1 MLNPQSRTTN
11 ALELIDGSITEYY
24 ELIDSALKPSEVN
37 PARYNTT
44 TSPSYQNQCPCL
56 QGSFTTVDI
65 GCADPYVVLLEKS
78 FITPTVEF
86 DIAADVK
93 HTCTSE
99 TPDVNPQVYFVGWKR
114 SLDVAYRYDIL
125 YNGREI
131 TSQTYNGEESFVI
144 QSIMKD
150 DVREKR
156 PNQLT
161 SYKNASSFNRD
172 VCGTYFL
179 LANAEAGSSTHIVIP
194 VKITLADFPLF
205 AQFCYLQGWMGNWSI
220 RLFPDSRNLVTC
232 QVDPAYT
239 IGRKSVT
246 TGSDSYTHE
255 FVQIGDTFK
264 GITNYTS
271 NTITP
276 SDVKFTVTN
285 YQFRSCEINLTTQM
299 MYRPIYDQIMAKYM
313 SKPLQIPFLKFV
325 FGRFSQ
331 AMKNTQMNSVFSGVI
346 KCCESMFLIPFVDDN
361 HHTVC
366 KNPGFRQLY
375 ANIGSYGNYPQNPVD
390 TIPNGDNPASY
401 VRFVN
406 MTNDALGLEYSP
418 IISMNE
424 SLSNSIH
431 GACVPYIVNNAG
443 KLDNTKAL
451 TVKTDAT
458 DFLVGFPF
466 ADEADF
472 QGGLT
477 TQGNVNITVYSSGAE
492 FKGPEG
498 TGTDGKAK
506 FDESKLAIG
515 PTAMFMCDHVVMIR
529 PSPNGAPAEVVVCTD
544 KIR

>member
-11 ALELIDGSITEYY
+11 ALELIDGSISEYY

-86 DIAADVK
+86 DI
-93 HTCTSE
+93 
-99 TPDVNPQVYFVGWKR
+99 TPSANHSCAGKTAGENPQVYFVGWKR

-179 LANAEAGSSTHIVIP
+179 LSNTQTATHITIP

-220 RLFPDSRNLVTC
+220 RLFPDSRNIVTC
-232 QVDPAYT
+232 QVDPDYT
-239 IGRKSVT
+239 IGHKAVIQD
-246 TGSDSYTHE
+246 GDSYTHE

-264 GITNYTS
+264 GITNYETS
-271 NTITP
+271 PSTSAKLTI
-276 SDVKFTVTN
+276 SDIKFTVTN
-285 YQFRSCEINLTTQM
+285 YQFKSCEINLTTQM

-313 SKPLQIPFLKFV
+313 TKPLQIPFLKFV

-346 KCCESMFLIPFVDDN
+346 KCCESMFLIPFIDDN

-366 KNPGFRQLY
+366 KNPGFKQLY

-390 TIPNGDNPASY
+390 TVPNGDNPASY

-431 GACVPYIVNNAG
+431 GACVPYTINDAG
-443 KLDNTKAL
+443 AVGNSKIDIKS
-451 TVKTDAT
+451 DAT
-458 DFLVGFPF
+458 DFLIGFPF

-477 TQGNVNITVYSSGAE
+477 TQGNVNITVYSSGAK
-492 FKGPEG
+492 FVGPEG
-498 TGTDGKAK
+498 TEP
-506 FDESKLAIG
+506 FDANNLAIG

-529 PSPNGAPAEVVVCTD
+529 PSPNGAPAEVVICTD

>member
-86 DIAADVK
+86 DI
-93 HTCTSE
+93 
-99 TPDVNPQVYFVGWKR
+99 TPSATHECATTNPNVNPQVYFVGWKR

-131 TSQTYNGEESFVI
+131 ASQTYNGEESFVI

-161 SYKNASSFNRD
+161 SYKNASTFNRD

-179 LANAEAGSSTHIVIP
+179 LANTTTSTHIVIP

-220 RLFPDSRNLVTC
+220 RLFPDSRNIVTC

-239 IGRKSVT
+239 IGKKAEIIN
-246 TGSDSYTHE
+246 GDSYTHE

-264 GITNYTS
+264 GITNYVTS
-271 NTITP
+271 PDMQFTI
-276 SDVKFTVTN
+276 SNNKFTVSN
-285 YQFRSCEINLTTQM
+285 YQFKSCEINLTTQM

-313 SKPLQIPFLKFV
+313 AKPLQIPFLKFV

-366 KNPGFRQLY
+366 KNPGFKQLY

-390 TIPNGDNPASY
+390 TVPNGSNPASY

-431 GACVPYIVNNAG
+431 GAFVPYIVNEGG
-443 KLDNTKAL
+443 KRSDKTLI
-451 TVKTDAT
+451 VKSDAT
-458 DFLVGFPF
+458 DFLIGFPF

-477 TQGNVNITVYSSGAE
+477 TQGNVNITVYASGAS
-492 FKGPEG
+492 FDGPEG
-498 TGTDGKAK
+498 TGL

-529 PSPNGAPAEVVVCTD
+529 PSPNGAPAEVVICTD

>member
-11 ALELIDGSITEYY
+11 ALELIDGSISEYY

-86 DIAADVK
+86 DITPSAL
-93 HTCTSE
+93 HECTGD
-99 TPDVNPQVYFVGWKR
+99 TPGENPQVYFVGWKR

-131 TSQTYNGEESFVI
+131 ASQTYNGEESFVI

-161 SYKNASSFNRD
+161 SYKNASTFNRD

-179 LANAEAGSSTHIVIP
+179 LANTQVSTHITIP

-220 RLFPDSRNLVTC
+220 RLFPDSRNIVTC
-232 QVDPAYT
+232 QVDPDYT
-239 IGRKSVT
+239 IGHKVLVQNA
-246 TGSDSYTHE
+246 DSYTHE
-255 FVQIGDTFK
+255 FVQIGDKFK
-264 GITNYTS
+264 GITKYETS
-271 NTITP
+271 PSAKFTI
-276 SDVKFTVTN
+276 SYVQFTVTN
-285 YQFRSCEINLTTQM
+285 YQFKSCEINLTTQM

-313 SKPLQIPFLKFV
+313 AKPLQIPFLKFV

-346 KCCESMFLIPFVDDN
+346 KCCESMFLIPFIDDN

-366 KNPGFRQLY
+366 KNPGFKQLY

-390 TIPNGDNPASY
+390 TIPNGSNPASY

-424 SLSNSIH
+424 SLSNSLH
-431 GACVPYIVNNAG
+431 GACVPYTVNNAG
-443 KLDNTKAL
+443 AVDNNAKIYI
-451 TVKTDAT
+451 KSDAT
-458 DFLVGFPF
+458 DFLIGFPF

-477 TQGNVNITVYSSGAE
+477 TQGNVNITVYASGAD
-492 FKGPEG
+492 FTGPEG
-498 TGTDGKAK
+498 TGA
-506 FDESKLAIG
+506 FDASNLSIG

-529 PSPNGAPAEVVVCTD
+529 PSPNGAPAEVVICTD

>member
-86 DIAADVK
+86 DITPNILHECSA
-93 HTCTSE
+93 E
-99 TPDVNPQVYFVGWKR
+99 TPETNPQVYFVGWKR

-179 LANAEAGSSTHIVIP
+179 LANTSSSTHIVIP

-205 AQFCYLQGWMGNWSI
+205 AQFCYLQGWMGNWSV
-220 RLFPDSRNLVTC
+220 RLFPDSRNIVTC
-232 QVDPAYT
+232 QVDPKYT
-239 IGRKSVT
+239 V
-246 TGSDSYTHE
+246 GSIATSNAGDYTHE

-264 GITNYTS
+264 GITNYAS
-271 NTITP
+271 NKYSVNTL
-276 SDVKFTVTN
+276 SFTVTN

-313 SKPLQIPFLKFV
+313 TKPLQIPFLKFV

-346 KCCESMFLIPFVDDN
+346 KCCESMFLIPFIDDN

-366 KNPGFRQLY
+366 KNPGFKQLY

-390 TIPNGDNPASY
+390 TVPNGNNPASY

-424 SLSNSIH
+424 SLSNSLH
-431 GACVPYIVNNAG
+431 GACVPYIKNKAG
-443 KLDNTKAL
+443 SIDYTTSL
-451 TVKTDAT
+451 TVKSDAT
-458 DFLVGFPF
+458 DFLIGFPF

-477 TQGNVNITVYSSGAE
+477 TQGNVNITVYASGAN
-492 FKGPEG
+492 FVGPEG
-498 TGTDGKAK
+498 TGV
-506 FDESKLAIG
+506 FDASKLAIG

-529 PSPNGAPAEVVVCTD
+529 PSPNGAPAEVVICTD

>member
-11 ALELIDGSITEYY
+11 ALELIDGSISEYY

-86 DIAADVK
+86 DI
-93 HTCTSE
+93 
-99 TPDVNPQVYFVGWKR
+99 TPSVTHECASTTLKENPQVYFVGWKR

-161 SYKNASSFNRD
+161 NYKNASTFNRD

-179 LANAEAGSSTHIVIP
+179 LANTTTSTHIVIP

-220 RLFPDSRNLVTC
+220 RLFPDSRNIVTC
-232 QVDPAYT
+232 QVDPMYT
-239 IGRKSVT
+239 IGKKDGIT
-246 TGSDSYTHE
+246 NGDAYTHE

-264 GITNYTS
+264 GITKYETS
-271 NTITP
+271 PIAQFTI
-276 SDVKFTVTN
+276 SDVKFTATN

-346 KCCESMFLIPFVDDN
+346 KCCESMFLIPFIDDN

-366 KNPGFRQLY
+366 KNPGFKQLY

-431 GACVPYIVNNAG
+431 GARVPYTVNNG
-443 KLDNTKAL
+443 GERSTTQLI
-451 TVKTDAT
+451 VKTDAT
-458 DFLVGFPF
+458 DFLIGFPF

-477 TQGNVNITVYSSGAE
+477 TQGNVNITVYASGAQ
-492 FKGPEG
+492 FDGPEG
-498 TGTDGKAK
+498 TGL
-506 FDESKLAIG
+506 FDETKLAIG
-515 PTAMFMCDHVVMIR
+515 PTAMFMCDYVVMIR
-529 PSPNGAPAEVVVCTD
+529 PSPNGAPAEVVICTD

>member
-11 ALELIDGSITEYY
+11 ALELIDGTITEYY

-86 DIAADVK
+86 DITPNVL
-93 HTCTSE
+93 HE
-99 TPDVNPQVYFVGWKR
+99 TTGDTPGENPQVYFVGWKR

-131 TSQTYNGEESFVI
+131 ASQTYNGEESFVI

-161 SYKNASSFNRD
+161 SYKNASTFNRD

-179 LANAEAGSSTHIVIP
+179 LASTTSATHITIP

-220 RLFPDSRNLVTC
+220 RLFPDSRNIVTC
-232 QVDPAYT
+232 QVDPDYT
-239 IGRKSVT
+239 IGHKVLVQN
-246 TGSDSYTHE
+246 SDSYTHE

-264 GITNYTS
+264 GITKYETS
-271 NTITP
+271 PNAKFTI

-285 YQFRSCEINLTTQM
+285 YQFKSCEINLTTQM

-313 SKPLQIPFLKFV
+313 AKPLQIPFLKFV

-346 KCCESMFLIPFVDDN
+346 KCCESMFLIPFIDDN

-366 KNPGFRQLY
+366 KNPGFKQLY

-390 TIPNGDNPASY
+390 TVPNGSNPASY

-424 SLSNSIH
+424 SLSNSLH
-431 GACVPYIVNNAG
+431 GACVPYTVNNAG
-443 KLDNTKAL
+443 SVDNDAKIYI
-451 TVKTDAT
+451 KSDAT
-458 DFLVGFPF
+458 DFLIGFPF

-477 TQGNVNITVYSSGAE
+477 TQGNVNITVYASGAD
-492 FKGPEG
+492 FTGPEG
-498 TGTDGKAK
+498 TGA
-506 FDESKLAIG
+506 FDANNLAIG

-529 PSPNGAPAEVVVCTD
+529 PSPNGAPAEVVICTD

>member
-86 DIAADVK
+86 DITPNTL
-93 HTCTSE
+93 HECSTE
-99 TPDVNPQVYFVGWKR
+99 TPETNPQVYFVGWKR

-179 LANAEAGSSTHIVIP
+179 LANTSSSTHIVIP

-205 AQFCYLQGWMGNWSI
+205 AQFCYLQGWMGNWSV
-220 RLFPDSRNLVTC
+220 RLFPDSRNIVTC
-232 QVDPAYT
+232 QVDPKYT
-239 IGRKSVT
+239 V
-246 TGSDSYTHE
+246 GSAATPNEGDYTHE

-264 GITNYTS
+264 GITNYAS
-271 NTITP
+271 NKYTVQP
-276 SDVKFTVTN
+276 LSFTVTN
-285 YQFRSCEINLTTQM
+285 YQFRSCEINLTRQM
-299 MYRPIYDQIMAKYM
+299 MYRQIYDQIMSKYM
-313 SKPLQIPFLKFV
+313 TQPIQIPFLKFV

-331 AMKNTQMNSVFSGVI
+331 AMKNSQMNSVFSGVI
-346 KCCESMFLIPFVDDN
+346 KCCESMFLIPFIDDN

-366 KNPGFRQLY
+366 KNPGFKQLY

-390 TIPNGDNPASY
+390 TVPNGNNPASY

-424 SLSNSIH
+424 SLSNSLH
-431 GACVPYIVNNAG
+431 GARVPYIKNKAG
-443 KLDNTKAL
+443 TIDYNQSL
-451 TVKTDAT
+451 TVKSDAT
-458 DFLVGFPF
+458 DFLIGFPF

-477 TQGNVNITVYSSGAE
+477 TQGNVNITVYASGAN
-492 FKGPEG
+492 FVGPEG
-498 TGTDGKAK
+498 TGA
-506 FDESKLAIG
+506 FNEAQLAIG
-515 PTAMFMCDHVVMIR
+515 PTAMFMCDYVVMIR
-529 PSPNGAPAEVVVCTD
+529 PSPNGAPAEVVICTD

>member
-86 DIAADVK
+86 DITPNIL
-93 HTCTSE
+93 HECSTE
-99 TPDVNPQVYFVGWKR
+99 TPETNPQVYFVGWKR

-179 LANAEAGSSTHIVIP
+179 LSNTSSSTHIVIP

-220 RLFPDSRNLVTC
+220 RLFPDSRNIVTC
-232 QVDPAYT
+232 QVDPDYT
-239 IGRKSVT
+239 V
-246 TGSDSYTHE
+246 GSIATANEGDYTHE

-264 GITNYTS
+264 GITKYESNKYTV
-271 NTITP
+271 NP
-276 SDVKFTVTN
+276 LHFTVTN

-313 SKPLQIPFLKFV
+313 TKPLQIPFLKFV

-346 KCCESMFLIPFVDDN
+346 KCCESMFLIPFIDDN

-366 KNPGFRQLY
+366 KNPGFKQLY

-390 TIPNGDNPASY
+390 TIPNGNNPASY

-424 SLSNSIH
+424 SLSNSLH
-431 GACVPYIVNNAG
+431 GACVPYIKNKAG
-443 KLDNTKAL
+443 TVDYNQSL
-451 TVKTDAT
+451 TVKSDAT
-458 DFLVGFPF
+458 DFLIGFPF

-477 TQGNVNITVYSSGAE
+477 TQGNVNITVYASGAN
-492 FKGPEG
+492 FVGPEG
-498 TGTDGKAK
+498 TGA
-506 FDESKLAIG
+506 FDESNLAIG
-515 PTAMFMCDHVVMIR
+515 PTAMFMCDYVVMIR
-529 PSPNGAPAEVVVCTD
+529 PSPNGAPAEVVICTD

>member
-86 DIAADVK
+86 DIAPDIL
-93 HTCTSE
+93 HTCAGDTPSE
-99 TPDVNPQVYFVGWKR
+99 NPQVYFVGWKR

-179 LANAEAGSSTHIVIP
+179 LSNTSAATHIVIP

-220 RLFPDSRNLVTC
+220 RLFPDSRNIVTC
-232 QVDPAYT
+232 QVDPEYT
-239 IGRKSVT
+239 LGNKAAL
-246 TGSDSYTHE
+246 TGDVDKYTHE
-255 FVQIGDTFK
+255 FVQIGDRFK
-264 GITNYTS
+264 GITNYES
-271 NTITP
+271 ASSKKITVNP
-276 SDVKFTVTN
+276 LYFTVTN

-313 SKPLQIPFLKFV
+313 TKPLQIPFLKFV

-346 KCCESMFLIPFVDDN
+346 KCCESMFLIPFIDDN

-366 KNPGFRQLY
+366 KNPGFKQLY

-424 SLSNSIH
+424 SLSNSLH
-431 GACVPYIVNNAG
+431 GACVPYIKNKAG
-443 KLDNTKAL
+443 TRSNEKLDI
-451 TVKTDAT
+451 KTDAT
-458 DFLVGFPF
+458 DFLIGFPF

-477 TQGNVNITVYSSGAE
+477 TQGNVNITVYASGAK
-492 FKGPEG
+492 FVGPEG
-498 TGTDGKAK
+498 TDP
-506 FDESKLAIG
+506 FIESNLAIG
-515 PTAMFMCDHVVMIR
+515 PTAMFMCDYVVMIR
-529 PSPNGAPAEVVVCTD
+529 PSPNGAPAEVVICTD

>member
-11 ALELIDGSITEYY
+11 ALELIDGTITEYY

-86 DIAADVK
+86 DITPNVL
-93 HTCTSE
+93 HE
-99 TPDVNPQVYFVGWKR
+99 TAGNTPGENPQVYFVGWKR

-131 TSQTYNGEESFVI
+131 ASQTYNGEESFVI

-161 SYKNASSFNRD
+161 SYKNASTFNRD

-179 LANAEAGSSTHIVIP
+179 LASTTSATHITIP

-220 RLFPDSRNLVTC
+220 RLFPDSRNIVTC
-232 QVDPAYT
+232 QVDPDYT
-239 IGRKSVT
+239 IGHKVLVQN
-246 TGSDSYTHE
+246 SDSYTHE

-264 GITNYTS
+264 GITKYETS
-271 NTITP
+271 PNAKFTI

-285 YQFRSCEINLTTQM
+285 YQFKSCEINLTTQM

-313 SKPLQIPFLKFV
+313 AKPLQIPFLKFV

-346 KCCESMFLIPFVDDN
+346 KCCESMFLIPFIDDN

-366 KNPGFRQLY
+366 KNPGFKQLY

-390 TIPNGDNPASY
+390 TVPNGSNPASY

-424 SLSNSIH
+424 SLSNSLH
-431 GACVPYIVNNAG
+431 GACVPYTVNNAG
-443 KLDNTKAL
+443 SVDNDAKIYI
-451 TVKTDAT
+451 KSDAT
-458 DFLVGFPF
+458 DFLIGFPF

-477 TQGNVNITVYSSGAE
+477 TQGNVNITVYASGAD
-492 FKGPEG
+492 FTGPEG
-498 TGTDGKAK
+498 TGA
-506 FDESKLAIG
+506 FDANNLAIG

-529 PSPNGAPAEVVVCTD
+529 PSPNGAPAEVVICTD

>member
-86 DIAADVK
+86 DITPSAK
-93 HTCTSE
+93 HSCMGT
-99 TPDVNPQVYFVGWKR
+99 TPGENPQVYFVGWKR

-161 SYKNASSFNRD
+161 SYKNASTFNRD

-179 LANAEAGSSTHIVIP
+179 LVNTQAATHITIP

-220 RLFPDSRNLVTC
+220 RLFPDSRNIVTC
-232 QVDPAYT
+232 QVDPDYT
-239 IGRKSVT
+239 VGHKAVIQNGE
-246 TGSDSYTHE
+246 SYTHE

-264 GITNYTS
+264 GITNYS
-271 NTITP
+271 ADTITP
-276 SDVKFTVTN
+276 GDVSFTVTN
-285 YQFRSCEINLTTQM
+285 YQFKSCEINLTTQM

-313 SKPLQIPFLKFV
+313 ARPLQIPFLKFV

-366 KNPGFRQLY
+366 KNPGFKQLY

-390 TIPNGDNPASY
+390 TVPNGSNPASY

-431 GACVPYIVNNAG
+431 GACVPYTINNAG
-443 KLDNTKAL
+443 SFSDATIDIKS
-451 TVKTDAT
+451 DAT
-458 DFLVGFPF
+458 DFLIGFPF

-477 TQGNVNITVYSSGAE
+477 TQGNVNITVYSSGAN
-492 FKGPEG
+492 FVGPEG
-498 TGTDGKAK
+498 TDPFNANN
-506 FDESKLAIG
+506 LAIG
-515 PTAMFMCDHVVMIR
+515 PTAMFMCDYVVMIR
-529 PSPNGAPAEVVVCTD
+529 PSPNGAPAEVVICTD

>member
-11 ALELIDGSITEYY
+11 ALELIDGSISEYY

-86 DIAADVK
+86 DITPSAM
-93 HTCTSE
+93 HTCASD
-99 TPDVNPQVYFVGWKR
+99 TPDKNPQVYFVGWKR

-179 LANAEAGSSTHIVIP
+179 LANTQTATRITIP

-220 RLFPDSRNLVTC
+220 RLFPDSRNIVTC

-239 IGRKSVT
+239 VGDKKGT
-246 TGSDSYTHE
+246 LTGGDSYTHE
-255 FVQIGDTFK
+255 FVQIGDSFK

-271 NTITP
+271 DSKNFSYEIL
-276 SDVKFTVTN
+276 KFTVTN
-285 YQFRSCEINLTTQM
+285 YQFKSCEINLTTQM

-313 SKPLQIPFLKFV
+313 TKPLQIPFLKFV

-346 KCCESMFLIPFVDDN
+346 KCCESMFLIPFIDDN

-366 KNPGFRQLY
+366 KNPGFKQLY

-390 TIPNGDNPASY
+390 TVPNGDNPASY

-431 GACVPYIVNNAG
+431 GACVPYVLNNAG
-443 KLDNTKAL
+443 AVGNSKIDIKS
-451 TVKTDAT
+451 DAT
-458 DFLVGFPF
+458 DFLIGFPF

-477 TQGNVNITVYSSGAE
+477 TQGNVNITVYSSGAK
-492 FKGPEG
+492 FVGPEG
-498 TGTDGKAK
+498 TDP
-506 FDESKLAIG
+506 FDANNLAIG

-529 PSPNGAPAEVVVCTD
+529 PSPNGAPAEVVICTD